1 MDINTLHKPAI
12 HFKDMSWSNRFIVFC
27 GVGFGSGLLPK
38 APVLLV
44 RPLHCCLS
52 AVACNWLYATSII
65 AMILMSLI
73 GIYICGQ
80 TAKVMGVHDDG
91 RIVWDEFAGQSITFL
106 PLIYFAQMSW
116 LWVLVGFV
124 LFRLFDVWKPWPIR
138 VIDRQVGG
146 GFGIMFDDIIA
157 GIWAAICILVYSL
170 HFNGLSQV
178 FKVYYVNFCDYSC
191 CR

>member
-1 MDINTLHKPAI
+1 MDINILHKPAI
-12 HFKDMSWSNRFIVFC
+12 KFKEMSWGNRFIVFC
-27 GVGFGSGLLPK
+27 GVGFGSGLSPK
-38 APVLLV
+38 APGTAGSAFALLFV
-44 RPLHCCLS
+44 PIWLVIGFFNS
-52 AVACNWLYATSII
+52 IVAITI
-65 AMILMSLI
+65 MSLI

-106 PLIYFAQMSW
+106 PLIYLGQMSW
-116 LWVLVGFV
+116 FWLLVGFA

-157 GIWAAICILVYSL
+157 GLCAAICIVAYLYISMA
-170 HFNGLSQV
+170 
-178 FKVYYVNFCDYSC
+178 
-191 CR
+191 